1 MNNPF
6 STLTKKEW
14 LLWLCSLFI
23 VLVSNILAANFDPLT
38 LIAALVGVTSLVFA
52 AKGNVWAQ
60 VLMIVFS
67 ILYGIISFRFRYW
80 GEMITYLGMAL
91 PMAVWSAI
99 TWLRHPA
106 ESGDAVAIQKLNLRQ
121 FAGLLASCVV
131 VTVLFYRILAA
142 LDTPNLAF
150 STLSVITS
158 FLAAALTMLR
168 SSYYA
173 LGYAANDVVLIVLW
187 LLASLTN
194 SGYLPVAVN
203 SFLMICTALSVG
215 KSAKFCKLNILYFSS
230 LLFATAGIFCIC
242 RASPPHCKAPP
253 LHGIMGPDK

>member
-60 VLMIVFS
+60 VVMIVFS

-121 FAGLLASCVV
+121 FAGLLASCVA
-131 VTVLFYRILAA
+131 VTVLGFALGTLGMVDYYGMGVLTVFVFYFLRGREWWKLLGQIAA
-142 LDTPNLAF
+142 LYWINVSHIGGQIFPIELFGLEFEVCEQGLAL
-150 STLSVITS
+150 LSLVPIWLYRGRQGHHS
-158 FLAAALTMLR
+158 KVFQYACYAFYPVHMLI
-168 SSYYA
+168 
-173 LGYAANDVVLIVLW
+173 LGLIQL
-187 LLASLTN
+187 SL
-194 SGYLPVAVN
+194 
-203 SFLMICTALSVG
+203 
-215 KSAKFCKLNILYFSS
+215 
-230 LLFATAGIFCIC
+230 
-242 RASPPHCKAPP
+242 
-253 LHGIMGPDK
+253 

>member
-1 MNNPF
+1 MHNPIQD
-6 STLTKKEW
+6 LTKKEW
-14 LLWLCSLFI
+14 LLWLGSLLI
-23 VLVSNILAANFDPLT
+23 VILSNLVSGSVDVLT
-38 LIAALVGVTSLVFA
+38 LVAVCVGITSLIFA

-60 VLMIVFS
+60 ILMIVFS
-67 ILYGIISFRFRYW
+67 ILYGIISWRFRYW

-203 SFLMICTALSVG
+203 FII
-215 KSAKFCKLNILYFSS
+215 FFFNDLYGFISWKKREV
-230 LLFATAGIFCIC
+230 LQA
-242 RASPPHCKAPP
+242 
-253 LHGIMGPDK
+253 

>member
-173 LGYAANDVVLIVLW
+173 LGYALYYEMLDMEHAVQTRDASAMCLGYSRDV
-187 LLASLTN
+187 
-194 SGYLPVAVN
+194 
-203 SFLMICTALSVG
+203 MD
-215 KSAKFCKLNILYFSS
+215 
-230 LLFATAGIFCIC
+230 
-242 RASPPHCKAPP
+242 
-253 LHGIMGPDK
+253 IMTRLRKEWGMKYPGEEWD

>member
-131 VTVLFYRILAA
+131 VTVL
-142 LDTPNLAF
+142 
-150 STLSVITS
+150 
-158 FLAAALTMLR
+158 
-168 SSYYA
+168 
-173 LGYAANDVVLIVLW
+173 IVLW

-203 SFLMICTALSVG
+203 FII
-215 KSAKFCKLNILYFSS
+215 FFFNDLYGFISWKKREV
-230 LLFATAGIFCIC
+230 LQA
-242 RASPPHCKAPP
+242 
-253 LHGIMGPDK
+253 

>member
-99 TWLRHPA
+99 NWLRHPA

-173 LGYAANDVVLIVLW
+173 L
-187 LLASLTN
+187 
-194 SGYLPVAVN
+194 
-203 SFLMICTALSVG
+203 
-215 KSAKFCKLNILYFSS
+215 
-230 LLFATAGIFCIC
+230 
-242 RASPPHCKAPP
+242 PPMMWC
-253 LHGIMGPDK
+253 